1 MARVQSS
8 ARLHEKTVQELA
20 KGRKMTPKRSRVVRS
35 HPVVAFKVD
44 DRVWQ
49 AAKEIVN
56 GPDGYTSIVVVSTE
70 EVIVR

>member
-20 KGRKMTPKRSRVVRS
+20 KGRKMTPKRSRTVRGN
-35 HPVVAFKVD
+35 PVVSIKVD
-44 DRVWQ
+44 PRVW
-49 AAKEIVN
+49 ATARRMM
-56 GPDGYTSIVVVSTE
+56 GRDGYTRIEVVSEE